1 MDNQMP
7 VASVPAPDEVNQPM
21 PEPIEQGPAVVPPS
35 ASDGLTAPEPAASD
49 VTIPADVPPL
59 PDNATP
65 AQQRTWAEWLSGPA
79 PGAGAVPAPAAGAVP
94 APAPGA
100 GTAPASKGW
109 LWGGRRGG
117 RVPTQK
123 ELDLI
128 KKLGGLSN
136 LPLGGGRRNRKTSK
150 KGGSRKHKKTAKKGG
165 RRHKKT
171 AKK

>member
-1 MDNQMP
+1 MP
-7 VASVPAPDEVNQPM
+7 VASVPVPVPDEVNQPST
-21 PEPIEQGPAVVPPS
+21 IEQGPAVVPPS

-79 PGAGAVPAPAAGAVP
+79 PGANAVP
-94 APAPGA
+94 APAPAPGA
-100 GTAPASKGW
+100 DAPPASKGW
-109 LWGGRRGG
+109 LWGGHRGG

-136 LPLGGGRRNRKTSK
+136 LPLGGRRNRKTSK